1 MCIQLTVH
9 TSHGRLEAAK
19 GLEPL
24 DGELGRAA
32 SLKAVHGTENDATA
46 DAKALR
52 DKAYLLEERMRKE
65 LEPRATHIAQE
76 QSKLITDAKLPYS
89 TTEDRMQ

>member
-32 SLKAVHGTENDATA
+32 SLKAVHRTENDVTA
-46 DAKALR
+46 DAKA
-52 DKAYLLEERMRKE
+52 
-65 LEPRATHIAQE
+65 
-76 QSKLITDAKLPYS
+76 
-89 TTEDRMQ
+89 